1 MMPRKRMTKIDLPQQ
16 KANVALHGYQIN
28 FLSVNGEI
36 IDCFNTSGILLAF
49 HLNECDYDSAFEFNF
64 QEKTSVHQVQFLSK
78 DIKNCI
84 LYDQEPAVG
93 LRIVKKIN
101 KKLRNIYLVVYP
113 STSGG
118 YKILRMFI
126 GLEPPTE
133 TCSSTEEFCEKIGV
147 KEEFSSL
154 RFRPTG
160 LALDISVYM
169 EVMARYGYPGKEEFI
184 KLLESKNFSEK
195 YLINDLKDN
204 VRENKCLFAQFLWN
218 HKCDRNDCGEFTF
231 LKCNGCKFLH
241 YCSKK
246 CQVKEWHEEHRKICL
261 VFGQYTTLELQTFST
276 IKRII
281 KHELKK
287 EVVTLKAAIKRIK
300 FLIFKLNVGNDALV
314 KECLEWKSF
323 SLKSNRVI
331 NPNDKKY
338 LKLLEGV

>member
-1 MMPRKRMTKIDLPQQ
+1 MPPKTKLQKRKVVLP
-16 KANVALHGYQIN
+16 HGYQIN

-36 IDCFNTSGILLAF
+36 IDCFSTSGILLAF
-49 HLNECDYDSAFEFNF
+49 HVNEGDYDSAFEFNF
-64 QEKTSVHQVQFLSK
+64 QEKTAVHQVQFLSK

-101 KKLRNIYLVVYP
+101 KKLRNIYLVAYP

-118 YKILRMFI
+118 FELLRMFI
-126 GLEPPTE
+126 GFETPTE
-133 TCSSTEEFCEKIGV
+133 NCSSAEKFCEKIGV
-147 KEEFSSL
+147 KEKFSSL

-160 LALDISVYM
+160 LALDLSLYM

-184 KLLESKNFSEK
+184 KLLESKNFSEE

-204 VRENKCLFAQFLWN
+204 ARENKCLFATFLWN
-218 HKCDRNDCGEFTF
+218 HKCDHNDCGEFTF

-246 CQVKEWHEEHRKICL
+246 CQVKEWNEGHRNACI
-261 VFGQYTTLELQTFST
+261 VFGQCTTLESQTCSS

-287 EVVTLKAAIKRIK
+287 DVVTPKAAIKRIK
-300 FLIFKLNVGNDALV
+300 LLIFKLNVSNDALV

-323 SLKSNRVI
+323 SWKSNRCI
-331 NPNDKKY
+331 NQNDKKY
-338 LKLLEGV
+338 LKLLEDV